1 MLTTP
6 SLLAVSVSA
15 SYKVSS
21 EEITLKRRS
30 EKTFS
35 LNINFG
41 WEKDKWYEL
50 TAEDRPLANLLLTLD
65 EAGAASQMSQE
76 EEEEEGGG
84 SVVYTDGGRE
94 SSVVIRQSQRTGQYS
109 VSGLL
114 GGITVLQPLGYWSH
128 PAQCKDCLATFWH
141 NITRLDLTTGAGD
154 YSVNVSTGG
163 QARQARQARQQYY
176 SVTKVYP
183 EILVMVDY
191 SLYQRLQYSLSD
203 TQNYVI
209 SYFNT
214 VNFRFSG
221 LTQPAVEL
229 MLVGVVVATSPS
241 SLPYLTTGYDGA
253 VLDASQALDAMGRY
267 YYNSRPG
274 LPRHDLVV
282 ALTAKDLAAFNSR
295 GYNPSTAGY
304 AYVGG
309 ACVRNTGLGKV
320 SSVAVVEDSGGY
332 SGVLVAAHEIAHL
345 LGVVH
350 DGDSAPP
357 YLSGPGASSCSW
369 YDGYIM
375 SDYRRDS
382 RSQLWSPCSLRQLQ
396 YFLTTSRGS
405 CLTNYPSRVW
415 ALPGPTSLPG
425 QQTSLDLQC
434 FRDRGTRACFQDERV
449 CSQLYCY
456 NKSYSRCVSYRP
468 AVEGSQ
474 CGLNKECRAGLCRNT
489 RQPVSLCQDSRR
501 RQGSLTCHQI
511 FSLYSSTYCV
521 TNRTIQAACCRS
533 YRAACFP
540 PRRWTVQT

>member
-1 MLTTP
+1 MMRSELH

-15 SYKVSS
+15 SYQISS
-21 EEITLKRRS
+21 EELSLQRRS
-30 EKTFS
+30 EKSFG
-35 LNINFG
+35 LKINFG
-41 WEKDKWYEL
+41 WEREEWYEL
-50 TAEDRPLANLLLTLD
+50 TAEDRPLPGLLMTLD
-65 EAGAASQMSQE
+65 GAGTASKME
-76 EEEEEGGG
+76 ESAGP
-84 SVVYTDGGRE
+84 VVYTDGGRE
-94 SSVVIRQSQRTGQYS
+94 SWVVIRRSEETGQYS

-114 GGITVLQPLGYWSH
+114 GGVTVIKPLTYWSQ
-128 PAQCKDCLATFWH
+128 PAQCSSCLPTFWH
-141 NITRLDLTTGAGD
+141 NITRLDLSTGAGD
-154 YSVNVSTGG
+154 YSLNLSLPAG
-163 QARQARQARQQYY
+163 QARQARQQYY
-176 SVTKVYP
+176 SVSKVYP

-191 SLYQRLQYSLSD
+191 SLYQRLGYSLSD

-221 LTQPAVEL
+221 LSQPRVEL

-241 SLPYLTTGYDGA
+241 SLPYLNTGYDGA
-253 VLDASQALDAMGRY
+253 VLDAAKALDAMGRY
-267 YYNSRPG
+267 YYSYRPG
-274 LPRHDLVV
+274 LPRHDLVL
-282 ALTAKDLAAFNSR
+282 ALTTKDLAAFNSG
-295 GYNPSTAGY
+295 GYNPNTAGY

-309 ACVRNTGLGKV
+309 ACVRNSWEGKV

-357 YLSGPGASSCSW
+357 YLAGPGAASCSW

-382 RSQLWSPCSLRQLQ
+382 RSQLWSPCSVQQLQ

-415 ALPGPTSLPG
+415 ALPGPGDLPG

-434 FRDRGTRACFQDERV
+434 FRDRGTRACFHDERV
-449 CSQLYCY
+449 CSELYCY
-456 NKSYSRCVSYRP
+456 NKSYTRCVSYRP
-468 AVEGSQ
+468 AVEGSN
-474 CGLNKECRAGLCRNT
+474 CGLNKQCRAGVCRKT
-489 RQPVSLCQDSRR
+489 ARQPVSVCRDSRR
-501 RQGSLTCHQI
+501 RQGSLSCQEI
-511 FSLYSSTYCV
+511 FSRFSTTYCL

-540 PRRWTVQT
+540 GGRWTRRVES

>member
-1 MLTTP
+1 M
-6 SLLAVSVSA
+6 SVSA
-15 SYKVSS
+15 SYKISS
-21 EEITLKRRS
+21 EELRLQRRS
-30 EKTFS
+30 EKSFS

-41 WEKDKWYEL
+41 QERDLWYEL
-50 TAEDRPLANLLLTLD
+50 TAETRPPAELLMTLD
-65 EAGAASQMSQE
+65 EAGKASKMWLEEAA
-76 EEEEEGGG
+76 G
-84 SVVYTDGGRE
+84 SVVYRDVGGQ

-114 GGITVLQPLGYWSH
+114 GGLTVIQPLTYWSQSAGC
-128 PAQCKDCLATFWH
+128 PACLPVYWH
-141 NITRLDLTTGAGD
+141 NLTRLDLTTGGD
-154 YSVNVSTGG
+154 YSLNVSLTGG
-163 QARQARQARQQYY
+163 RARQARQQHF
-176 SVTKVYP
+176 SVSKVFP
-183 EILVMVDY
+183 EILVMVDF
-191 SLYQRLQYSLSD
+191 SLYQRLHYSLSD

-214 VNFRFSG
+214 VNSRFSG
-221 LTQPAVEL
+221 LSQPAVEL

-253 VLDASQALDAMGRY
+253 VLDAALALDAMGRY
-267 YYNSRPG
+267 YFPSRPD

-282 ALTAKDLAAFNSR
+282 ALTAKDLASFNSR

-309 ACVRNTGLGKV
+309 ACARNSWLGKV

-350 DGDSAPP
+350 DGDRAPP
-357 YLSGPGASSCSW
+357 YLAGGPGAASCSW

-382 RSQLWSPCSLRQLQ
+382 RGQLWSPCSVRQLR

-415 ALPGPTSLPG
+415 ALPGPGDLPG
-425 QQTSLDLQC
+425 QRTSLDLQC
-434 FRDRGTRACFQDERV
+434 YRDQGTRACFRDQRV

-456 NKSYSRCVSYRP
+456 DKSYSRCVSYRP
-468 AVEGSQ
+468 AVEGSD
-474 CGLNKECRAGLCRNT
+474 CGLNRRCRAGVCSSSSK
-489 RQPVSLCQDSRR
+489 PVSLCRDSTRR
-501 RQGSLTCHQI
+501 RGSLTCRQI
-511 FSLYSSTYCV
+511 FSRYAATYCL
-521 TNRTIQAACCRS
+521 TNRIIQAACCRS
-533 YRAACFP
+533 YRAFCFP
-540 PRRWTVQT
+540 TGRSTVHT

>member
-1 MLTTP
+1 MISGEFP
-6 SLLAVSVSA
+6 SLLAVSVFA
-15 SYKVSS
+15 SYNYKISS

-35 LNINFG
+35 LNLNFG
-41 WEKDKWYEL
+41 WERDKWYEL
-50 TAEDRPLANLLLTLD
+50 TAEDRPLPDLLLTLD
-65 EAGAASQMSQE
+65 EAGAARKME
-76 EEEEEGGG
+76 EDGG
-84 SVVYTDGGRE
+84 SVVYREAGGE
-94 SSVVIRQSQRTGQYS
+94 SSVVIRQNERTGQYS

-114 GGITVLQPLGYWSH
+114 GGLTVIRPLGYWSQSG
-128 PAQCKDCLATFWH
+128 QCPGCLPVSWH
-141 NITRLDLTTGAGD
+141 NISRLDLSTGAGD
-154 YSVNVSTGG
+154 YSLNVSLTGD
-163 QARQARQARQQYY
+163 QTRQARQYY

-221 LTQPAVEL
+221 LSRPAVEL

-253 VLDASQALDAMGRY
+253 VLDAAQALDAMGRY
-267 YYNSRPG
+267 YYNSRPD

-282 ALTAKDLAAFNSR
+282 ALTAKDLASFNSR
-295 GYNPSTAGY
+295 GYNPSTAGF

-309 ACVRNTGLGKV
+309 ACVRNRGLGKV

-350 DGDSAPP
+350 DGDSAPA
-357 YLSGPGASSCSW
+357 YLAGPGASSCSW

-382 RSQLWSPCSLRQLQ
+382 RGQLWSDCSVRQLQ

-415 ALPGPTSLPG
+415 ALPGPASLPG

-434 FRDRGTRACFQDERV
+434 FRDRGTRACFHDQRV

-456 NKSYSRCVSYRP
+456 NESYSRCVSYRP
-468 AVEGSQ
+468 AVEGSK
-474 CGLNKECRAGLCRNT
+474 CGHNKECRAGLCRNT
-489 RQPVSLCQDSRR
+489 RNTRQPVSLCRDSRR
-501 RQGSLTCHQI
+501 RQGSLTCSQI
-511 FSLYSSTYCV
+511 FSLSATYCL
-521 TNRTIQAACCRS
+521 TNRAIQAACCSS

-540 PRRWTVQT
+540 PGRWTVRT